1 VYFVTLSCK
10 TSQKPKGEK
19 KRKLDE
25 LEGMK
30 TGGNQ
35 KGKKSKTLS
44 HLVLPIDKSR
54 HFVKF
59 NVETST
65 FRSNKNGRGGE
76 RELTEGNCTVALAY
90 LATLPTSTTRDAMK
104 AALGAV
110 YMSKSNEKS
119 NLVLPISKSHYV
131 KFDVE
136 TSTFFGNKNG
146 SGGVHEWQYANYTVA
161 LKYLATLPTSPT
173 RDAMKA
179 ALDAVY
185 MSNVPRRKQVKTSK
199 QIQKEMV
206 SKFSISLTI
215 L

>member
-1 VYFVTLSCK
+1 
-10 TSQKPKGEK
+10 
-19 KRKLDE
+19 
-25 LEGMK
+25 
-30 TGGNQ
+30 
-35 KGKKSKTLS
+35 
-44 HLVLPIDKSR
+44 
-54 HFVKF
+54 
-59 NVETST
+59 
-65 FRSNKNGRGGE
+65 
-76 RELTEGNCTVALAY
+76 LAY

-104 AALGAV
+104 AALDAV
-110 YMSKSNEKS
+110 YMSKKTSPH
-119 NLVLPISKSHYV
+119 LVLPISKSHYV

-185 MSNVPRRKQVKTSK
+185 MSKSNEKSNLVLPINKSHYVKFDVETSTFFGNMNGSGGVHEWTDGNYTVALEYLATLPTSPTKNAMKAALDAVYMSNVPRRKQVKTSK